1 MMTTTLK
8 YIEEYAAAAHLGQK
22 RKYTGEPYI
31 VHPVAVA
38 KLVKETGGSFEMQAA
53 ALLHD
58 VIEDTQVDIYDLGEF
73 LKSLVDQDDCYITLE
88 QADFILSYVV
98 ELTDVFTPEDYPDY
112 NRKKRKALE
121 CARLAQASPEAK
133 HIKACDI
140 RDNSL
145 TIMEHDPKFAKVFIA
160 EKEALLMAMFPE
172 SNLHL

>member
-1 MMTTTLK
+1 MTTTLK

-38 KLVKETGGSFEMQAA
+38 KLVKETGGTFEMQAA

-58 VIEDTQVDIYDLGEF
+58 VIEDTHIDIYDLGVF
-73 LKSLVDQDDCYITLE
+73 LESLVDQDDCYITLE
-88 QADFILSYVV
+88 QADVILSYVV
-98 ELTDVFTPEDYPDY
+98 ELTDVFTPQDYPDY

-145 TIMEHDPKFAKVFIA
+145 TIQEHDPKFAEVFFA
-160 EKEALLMAMFPE
+160 EKDELLTAMFPE
-172 SNLHL
+172 HYTHL